1 MSFLRSSSIL
11 RVTRYAVVA
20 SMLMLPALF
29 LHADEGMFPL
39 SEIAKLNL
47 KAKGL
52 KIDTKE
58 IYNPNGI
65 SLVQAICDLGGG
77 TGEFVSADGLI
88 LTNHHI
94 AFPAVA
100 AASTTEHDYLKN
112 GFTAFTREQ
121 EIPAQDYICNI
132 CEGYKDV
139 SAEVLSVVTA
149 ETPAAER
156 AKAIRDKM
164 NAIAKAEEAGRANI
178 SCRVAE
184 MFPGKS
190 YVLFTYRSI
199 KDVRLVYVPPIGVG
213 NFGGENDNW
222 VWPRH
227 TGDFSF
233 LRAYVAPDGSTAA
246 YAKNNVPFKP
256 KRHLKIAP
264 KGVKE
269 NDFVMV
275 LGYPGRTYRHKTSHY
290 MRIQEQIQLPYIA
303 DWFDL
308 MIKTMDD
315 ASRNDRALQ
324 LKFATQIKSFA
335 NVTKNYRG
343 KLQGLR
349 RLHLVEKKVE
359 QERQLQAFID
369 KSPDLK
375 TKFGAVLA
383 DIAAVYEKYST
394 VCRQELLMAQINRN
408 RIAGIAQSVLAS
420 VGDPKRSPEAL
431 ANARTTL
438 AGQYDE
444 IHFAT
449 ELKFLATLLENCA
462 SLPADQQFISNAM
475 IFGTEAAGVKQPV
488 ELMLRTVLPN
498 SILASTQ
505 RLTGALEAKK
515 EDLMNDPFI
524 RLAMAM
530 QTVTQS
536 VRDRV
541 RTREGELNRL
551 EALLLDAKMAWQKT
565 AFIPDANSTLRLT
578 YGYVRGYAPADATRY
593 SPFTTLKGII
603 EKNIGAE
610 PYDAPQELVDLYN
623 SKSYDK
629 AFEDQALKDV
639 PVAMIYNLDTTGG
652 NSGSPVMNARGEL
665 VGVNFDRAYEAT
677 INDYQWSEDYS
688 RSIAVDIRY
697 VLFIA
702 KYLGKADFLLK
713 ELGV

>member
-1 MSFLRSSSIL
+1 MSISLHRLVNRGVRIL
-11 RVTRYAVVA
+11 VVGC
-20 SMLMLPALF
+20 MLGLPALF
-29 LHADEGMFPL
+29 LYADEGMFPL

-58 IYNPNGI
+58 IYNPAGI

-94 AFPAVA
+94 AFGAVA
-100 AASTTEHDYLKN
+100 AASSTEHDYLQN

-121 EIPAQDYICNI
+121 EIPAKDYICNI
-132 CEGYKDV
+132 CEGYRDV
-139 SAEVLSVVTA
+139 SADVLSVVTPGMA
-149 ETPAAER
+149 PADR
-156 AKAIRDKM
+156 SKAIRDKM

-199 KDVRLVYVPPIGVG
+199 KDVRLVYVPPIGIG

-233 LRAYVAPDGSTAA
+233 LRAYVAPDGSTAG
-246 YAKNNVPFKP
+246 YAKQNVPFTP
-256 KRHLKIAP
+256 KRFLKIAP

-275 LGYPGRTYRHKTSHY
+275 LGYPGRTFRHKTSHY
-290 MRIQEQIQLPYIA
+290 MRMQEQIQLPYIA
-303 DWFDL
+303 DRYDF
-308 MIKTMDD
+308 MIKTMED

-324 LKFATQIKSFA
+324 LRFATMIKSLA

-343 KLQGLR
+343 KIQGLR
-349 RLHLVEKKVE
+349 RLHLVDKKTE

-369 KSPDLK
+369 TSPDLRSR
-375 TKFGAVLA
+375 FGTVLA
-383 DIAAVYEKYST
+383 DIAVVYEKYAT
-394 VCRQELLMAQINRN
+394 VMRQELLIGQVNRN
-408 RIAGIAQSVLAS
+408 RITALAQTILGAIE
-420 VGDPKRSPEAL
+420 DPKRSAESVA
-431 ANARTTL
+431 AAR
-438 AGQYDE
+438 AAVASQYDE
-444 IHFAT
+444 IHFVT
-449 ELKFLATLLENCA
+449 ETKFLGTALDDVLA
-462 SLPADQQFISNAM
+462 LPDAQRFFTPGA
-475 IFGTEAAGVKQPV
+475 IFGPEASGNAPQM
-488 ELMLRTVLPN
+488 ELALRTVLPN
-498 SILASTQ
+498 SMLASKE
-505 RLTGALEAKK
+505 RALGALDMKK
-515 EDLMNDPFI
+515 EDVQSDPFI
-524 RLAMAM
+524 RLANAM
-530 QTVTQS
+530 RAVNQDVRERGR
-536 VRDRV
+536 VRD
-541 RTREGELNRL
+541 GELNRL

-565 AFIPDANSTLRLT
+565 SFIPDANSTLRLT
-578 YGYVRGYAPADATRY
+578 YGYVRGYAPSDATRY
-593 SPFTTLKGII
+593 APFTTLKGII

-610 PYDAPQELVDLYN
+610 PYNAPKELVDLYTART
-623 SKSYDK
+623 YDRR
-629 AFEDQALKDV
+629 FEDQALKDV

-652 NSGSPVMNARGEL
+652 NSGSPVMNGRGEL